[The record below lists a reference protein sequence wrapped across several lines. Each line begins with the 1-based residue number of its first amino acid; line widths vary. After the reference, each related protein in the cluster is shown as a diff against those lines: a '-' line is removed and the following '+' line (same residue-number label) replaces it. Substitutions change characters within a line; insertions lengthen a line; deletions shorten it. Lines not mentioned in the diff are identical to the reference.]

1 MGTFRTILVCLLVAG
16 ARGAAPSG
24 AQHQDSAPAAHFIL
38 VGDTGTG
45 DERARRVAGQIQRT
59 VGHAPVSH
67 VFLLGDNVYEH
78 GEARFIGTRFLD
90 VYRDVVSAGVRI
102 HAALGNHDVERCRES
117 GVRPVPRNEDAYA
130 LSPECEVDAHLAT
143 PEFGYRDGFRYYS
156 VQIPGTA
163 SDGSGRVSGE
173 RGAPPSPA
181 TPLVEVFVLDSNTL
195 GETQTKLRNG
205 SDDAQLGWVSR
216 ALGSSRARW
225 KVVAIHHPM
234 YTPRRCK
241 WWRFGC
247 RGEDDALGPELEP
260 IFRAHGVDIVFQG
273 HQHLYARLKPQ
284 HGIRYF
290 VTGAG
295 GKKAD
300 SARND
305 ERTVPREDRGAFT
318 HFVYVRAAGDRLS
331 YCVMD
336 AEGKVRDSGSFA
348 RGDVADREVED
359 DLCAVP

>member
-78 GEARFIGTRFLD
+78 GEARFIGTKFLD

-130 LSPECEVDAHLAT
+130 LSRECEVDAHLAT

-156 VQIPGTA
+156 IEIP
-163 SDGSGRVSGE
+163 E
-173 RGAPPSPA
+173 NSPA
-181 TPLVEVFVLDSNTL
+181 GSRGNPPVEVFVLDSNTL
-195 GETQTKLRNG
+195 ATEKTKIEDGTDEPQLRWL
-205 SDDAQLGWVSR
+205 AEALRVSQ
-216 ALGSSRARW
+216 ARW
-225 KVVAIHHPM
+225 KVVAIHETL
-234 YTPRRCK
+234 YTPTKCQ
-241 WWRFGC
+241 WFGLIC
-247 RGEDDALGPELEP
+247 RGDDADLRSELEP
-260 IFRAHGVDIVFQG
+260 IFTEHGVDVVFQG
-273 HQHLYARLKPQ
+273 HQHFYSRLKPQ
-284 HGIRYF
+284 RGIRYF

-295 GKKAD
+295 GKKPD
-300 SARND
+300 SARDD
-305 ERTVPREDRGAFT
+305 ERAVRREDRGAFN
-318 HFVYVRAAGDRLS
+318 HFMYIRATEDRFTYCAVDAGGDI
-331 YCVMD
+331 
-336 AEGKVRDSGSFA
+336 RDSGSFA
-348 RGDVADREVED
+348 RGDVTDEELEGYV
-359 DLCAVP
+359 CPGP